1 VLSRRRF
8 LAASGAA
15 IGGFAGPAVL
25 THLDRRPQ
33 HIVIILLD
41 ALRADRVGA
50 LRGGTSLTPAIDS
63 LARRGLSFTRCYSA
77 SSHTKS
83 SVASIFAG
91 CYPAYH
97 GLLMFDS
104 RLSAGCDTIAKM
116 LAANGWRTFAFLTN
130 PWLARERD
138 GIGGFAQGFELYDTI
153 PPVMPHADGTRYYAT
168 GGDVLGRLRNIPLDS
183 RDRNFLY
190 IHLMDTHQPWLP
202 CAETDESKA
211 DISLVHKA
219 LTACESMSAEEHRRM
234 GEIYDGAC
242 AAADVAVDNIL
253 AHLARVLSP
262 RRTLVVVTADHGD
275 CLGEFGRYGH
285 GEILPEVLIRVPLV
299 MAGPGIPRGAISRM
313 VTNAALYETVRY
325 LVAPKDENREPILD
339 SLLSQTGE
347 YPVLAEVMPV
357 TDKAI
362 TRHAVVWP
370 DGRKAVVTCN
380 AEGSVIEEDEFC
392 LPDDP
397 GESKPLPASRTD
409 KLLTMRRRLR
419 HLAMRDGVTADETSL
434 PWQSRFT
441 THLMTA
447 EEIALREQLRALGY
461 LR

>member
-1 VLSRRRF
+1 MLSRRKF

-50 LRGGTSLTPAIDS
+50 LGGGTPLTPTIDS

-104 RLSAGCDTIAKM
+104 RLPAGCDTIATM
-116 LAANGWRTFAFLTN
+116 LARNGWRTFAFVTN

-138 GIGGFAQGFELYDTI
+138 GIGGFGQGFELYDTI
-153 PPVMPHADGTRYYAT
+153 PSVVPHADGIRYYAT
-168 GGDVLGRLRNIPLDS
+168 GDVVLARLRSTPLDS
-183 RDRNFLY
+183 RERNFLY
-190 IHLMDTHQPWLP
+190 IHLMETHQPWLP
-202 CAETDESKA
+202 CVQTDGSKA

-219 LTACESMSAEEHRRM
+219 LTACESLSAEEHRRM
-234 GEIYDGAC
+234 GAIYDGATG
-242 AAADVAVDNIL
+242 AADAAVGHII
-253 AHLARVLSP
+253 AHLGRVLNP
-262 RRTLVVVTADHGD
+262 HRTLVVVTADHGD

-285 GEILPEVLIRVPLV
+285 GQTLPQVLVRVPLV
-299 MAGPGIPRGAISRM
+299 MAGPGIPRGATSRM
-313 VTNAALYETVRY
+313 VTNAALYETVRG
-325 LVAPKDENREPILD
+325 LVAPKDQGREPILD
-339 SLLSQTGE
+339 SLLSRTPE

-357 TDKAI
+357 AEKAM
-362 TRHAVVWP
+362 TRHAVVWT
-370 DGRKAVVTCN
+370 DGRKTVVTCN
-380 AEGSVIEEDEFC
+380 AEGSVIEAEEFY

-397 GESKPLPASRTD
+397 GESKPLRASRTD
-409 KLLTMRRRLR
+409 ELLTMRRRLH
-419 HLAMRDGVTADETSL
+419 HLAMRDGLSVDGTSL
-434 PWQSRFT
+434 PWQSQHT
-441 THLMTA
+441 TRLMTA
-447 EEIALREQLRALGY
+447 EEIALRDQLRALGY

>member
-1 VLSRRRF
+1 MLSRRRF

-25 THLDRRPQ
+25 TRLDRRPR
-33 HIVIILLD
+33 HIVVILLD

-50 LRGGTSLTPAIDS
+50 LRGGVSLTPNIDS

-97 GLLMFDS
+97 GLLTFDS
-104 RLSAGCDTIAKM
+104 RLPAGCDTIAKM
-116 LAANGWRTFAFLTN
+116 LAANGWRTFAFVTN

-138 GIGGFAQGFELYDTI
+138 GVGGFSQGFELYDTI
-153 PPVMPHADGTRYYAT
+153 PPVMPHADGIRYYAT
-168 GGDVLGRLRNIPLDS
+168 GGDVVGRLRNIPLDS

-202 CAETDESKA
+202 CVESDELKA
-211 DISLVHKA
+211 DISLVNKA
-219 LTACESMSAEEHRRM
+219 LTACESLSAKEHRRM
-234 GEIYDGAC
+234 GEIYDGAA
-242 AAADVAVDNIL
+242 AAADAAVGDIL
-253 AHLARVLSP
+253 AHLDSVLNP
-262 RRTLVVVTADHGD
+262 GRTLVFVTADHGD

-299 MAGPGIPRGAISRM
+299 MAGPGVPRGATGRI
-313 VTNAALYETVRY
+313 VTNAALYETVRG
-325 LVAPKDENREPILD
+325 LVGAKDHDREPILD
-339 SLLSQTGE
+339 SLLRPAGE

-357 TDKAI
+357 ADRSI

-370 DGRKAVVTCN
+370 DVRKTVVTYDG
-380 AEGSVIEEDEFC
+380 EGSVTEAEEFH
-392 LPDDP
+392 LADDP
-397 GESKPLPASRTD
+397 GESRPLRARRTED
-409 KLLTMRRRLR
+409 LLTMRRRLR
-419 HLAMRDGVTADETSL
+419 HLALRDGVTADETSL

-441 THLMTA
+441 THLMTP
-447 EEIALREQLRALGY
+447 EEIELRDQLRALGY